1 MDYNGLS
8 FPSRIILNT
17 SDSKQTDTIINSIKD
32 KEVSG
37 FSEKDPG
44 QQDKKIIEWVNIQT
58 GKPILLEDFQ
68 SQIESAE

>member
-44 QQDKKIIEWVNIQT
+44 
-58 GKPILLEDFQ
+58 
-68 SQIESAE
+68 